1 MHQEN
6 QTHLF
11 TDLEF
16 DRTAKQYI
24 RSMASWAMIVVVV
37 AVIGYII
44 TIAQLFSGEQ
54 RVVQRS
60 EGFDFGARLSGSD
73 TTFSIIAIVI
83 GLLINFFLYRFAS
96 QARNGIDGLNQ
107 DQLNR
112 GFNSLKTYFMIMSVI
127 LIVVFVVVLLAAIM
141 VTIRSV

>member
-1 MHQEN
+1 MQEEN

-16 DRTAKQYI
+16 DRTAKQHI
-24 RSMASWAMIVVVV
+24 HSMASWAMIVVVV

-44 TIAQLFSGEQ
+44 TIAQLFSGTQ
-54 RVVQRS
+54 TLDQRS
-60 EGFDFGARLSGSD
+60 EGFGLGANLAGSD

-96 QARNGIDGLNQ
+96 QARKGIDGLNQ
-107 DQLNR
+107 DQLNKS
-112 GFNSLKTYFMIMSVI
+112 FNSLKTYFMIMSVI